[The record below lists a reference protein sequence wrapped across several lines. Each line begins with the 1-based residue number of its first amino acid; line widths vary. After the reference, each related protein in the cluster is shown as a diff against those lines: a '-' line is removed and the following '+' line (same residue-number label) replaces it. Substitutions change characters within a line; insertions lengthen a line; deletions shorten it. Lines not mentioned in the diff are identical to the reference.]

1 MAAAERK
8 IPDEST
14 IMRLFVYAV
23 FVTSTVTL
31 ILAVAIG
38 SAHWLAPLVGVLVTI
53 WPTCLFYLREQ
64 ERVENRT
71 AQRQALG
78 AHSGGGFDF
87 TEDDDDPTRPPT
99 PRERP

>member
-8 IPDEST
+8 IPNEST

-38 SAHWLAPLVGVLVTI
+38 SSHWLAPLVGVLVTI

-64 ERVENRT
+64 ERQENRDTQAT
-71 AQRQALG
+71 AMGVR
-78 AHSGGGFDF
+78 SGGGFDF

-99 PRERP
+99 PRERA